1 MKKTDFTKALTSY
14 FSTYLPETCGVSPN
28 TCNSYRDAFKLLLLY
43 FQEEKGVPAN
53 SIELRM
59 LNRNLASD
67 FLDWLEVQRKVSVTT
82 RNQRLAAMK
91 AFAHYVQYRNPEYLE
106 NCTDIIAMRP
116 KKHEKPVIPFLTEE
130 ELKALLAQPDPSTR
144 HGLRDLTLLSL
155 LYDSG
160 ARVQE
165 ITDIQLKD
173 IRLTNPAMVTL
184 TGKGRKARQVPL
196 MKETCKLLDAYIRN
210 FNLNSEPLTSPLFF
224 NQKGQALSRYG
235 ITYILKKY
243 VSQAELDSDTRKISP
258 HVLRHTKAMHLL
270 RAGVNMIYIRD
281 FLGHVDISTT
291 EVYARIDAE
300 MKRKVFE
307 EKVPNFTPNTTM
319 PWEEDKDLL
328 QWLTQF
334 GKKSF

>member
-1 MKKTDFTKALTSY
+1 MKKTDFTKALTAY
-14 FSTYLPETCGVSPN
+14 FSTYLPLTCGVSPN

-59 LNRNLASD
+59 LNRNLVSD
-67 FLDWLEVQRKVSVTT
+67 FLDWLEAQRKVSVTT

-106 NCTDIIAMRP
+106 NCTDIITMRP
-116 KKHEKPVIPFLTEE
+116 KKHEKPVIPFLTED

-165 ITDIQLKD
+165 ITDLQLKD

-224 NQKGQALSRYG
+224 NKKGEALSRYG

-243 VSQAELDSDTRKISP
+243 VSKAELDGSARKISP
-258 HVLRHTKAMHLL
+258 HGLRHTKAMHLL